1 MKTILWKKKNTIAVL
16 TAFIAMFLPLKGYA
30 EIVAYGLAIAGNK
43 VTSANCNDLSI
54 LDGVSGKVC
63 YDPTNKVLTL
73 QDATINT
80 GGNINAIYSKIDGI
94 TIKIIGTNNLK
105 AQKAA
110 ITLMTPTTITGGGT
124 LNAESEKDCGIF
136 VFDTELTIDN
146 CTINAKSKAYGIAGG
161 DGTSEKLIIKNS
173 SVTAEGNE
181 GGSIRDLAELVL
193 IGCNITQP
201 VGATFDSSLHC
212 VVLNG
217 EMVNSKVVITKDPT
231 AIATSS
237 IHTVA
242 AQNVYT
248 INGIKLTNEYEKL
261 SKGIYIVNGKKVI
274 KQ

>member
-1 MKTILWKKKNTIAVL
+1 MKCLFLCLNFLLWL
-16 TAFIAMFLPLKGYA
+16 RYR
-30 EIVAYGLAIAGNK
+30 GN
-43 VTSANCNDLSI
+43 VSI
-54 LDGVSGKVC
+54 
-63 YDPTNKVLTL
+63 
-73 QDATINT
+73 
-80 GGNINAIYSKIDGI
+80 
-94 TIKIIGTNNLK
+94 IK
-105 AQKAA
+105 
-110 ITLMTPTTITGGGT
+110 
-124 LNAESEKDCGIF
+124 
-136 VFDTELTIDN
+136 
-146 CTINAKSKAYGIAGG
+146 
-161 DGTSEKLIIKNS
+161 KLIIKNS

-212 VVLNG
+212 VALNG
-217 EMVNSKVVITKDPT
+217 EMVNSKVIITKDPT

>member
-1 MKTILWKKKNTIAVL
+1 
-16 TAFIAMFLPLKGYA
+16 
-30 EIVAYGLAIAGNK
+30 
-43 VTSANCNDLSI
+43 
-54 LDGVSGKVC
+54 
-63 YDPTNKVLTL
+63 
-73 QDATINT
+73 
-80 GGNINAIYSKIDGI
+80 
-94 TIKIIGTNNLK
+94 
-105 AQKAA
+105 
-110 ITLMTPTTITGGGT
+110 MTPTTITGGGT

-212 VVLNG
+212 VALNG
-217 EMVNSKVVITKDPT
+217 EMVNSKVIITKDPT

-242 AQNVYT
+242 AQNVYA
-248 INGIKLTNEYEKL
+248 INGIRLTNEYEKL